1 MSRRW
6 GNNNITKQ
14 VKDYIIPLIFWV
26 IIFGMF
32 IKFFFWDTATQ
43 KPATTNTNSSVE
55 VSINWET
62 TKWQIVYNWGKT
74 AELTQTKNIFQ
85 WEKII
90 LQEWWD
96 AKLTLP
102 NTNWSINLKSKWEL
116 LYDWWDKFKFLS
128 SELWADIAKSINI
141 EMRYAKVSS
150 TEAWVFSLSQNE
162 VSSTIYVLSWNLT
175 VSTLAWVSTILP
187 AWKQIVIMRTDAN
200 NKELKIDE
208 KITDIEDYIKT
219 SDEWFKS
226 NWWEVY
232 LQQLIDSTKATE
244 TQEKNEAID
253 AWKKTW
259 FIQFSNIA
267 DEWNATTTDF
277 TIQWTITNDLVYRI
291 VINGIDATIN
301 TETKTFE
308 VTIKLPKKANDVVYK
323 VFDWESN
330 VLQKSLLTIYNAS
343 WEDEKKEISSVSST
357 NYDIKKDDRFTIIG
371 PNPNPLTTTET
382 NLRFEWWVPSGEVSR
397 IVVNGFQL
405 TKFVPNSTYWYYFAN
420 TTTWNLKDWLNIY
433 KIEYYGADNKIIF
446 ENNIVVI
453 KNPS

>member
-32 IKFFFWDTATQ
+32 IKFFFWDTTTTQ
-43 KPATTNTNSSVE
+43 KPTTTDTTSSVE

-62 TKWQIVYNWGKT
+62 TKWQIVYNGWKT

-175 VSTLAWVSTILP
+175 ISTLAWVTWVIP
-187 AWKQIVIMRTDAN
+187 AWKQLVIMRTDTN
-200 NKELKIDE
+200 NKEFKIDE

-219 SDEWFKS
+219 SDEWFKT
-226 NWWEVY
+226 NGWEVY
-232 LQQLIDSTKATE
+232 LQQLEDSVKSEAEKEKATAQE
-244 TQEKNEAID
+244 TA
-253 AWKKTW
+253 KKTW
-259 FIQFSNIA
+259 YIQFTNIS
-267 DEWNATTTDF
+267 DEWSVTSPDLK
-277 TIQWTITNDLVYRI
+277 IQWTISNDLVYRI
-291 VINGIDATIN
+291 EINWKDATIN
-301 TETKTFE
+301 TETKSFE
-308 VTIKLPKKANDVVYK
+308 VDVTLLNKANDIVYK
-323 VFDWESN
+323 IYDWESII
-330 VLQKSLLTIYNAS
+330 LQKWILTIYNSA
-343 WEDEKKEISSVSST
+343 WEDKKATTSVAST

-371 PNPNPLTTTET
+371 PNPNPLTTNET

-405 TKFVPNSTYWYYFAN
+405 TKFVPSSTYWYYFAN